1 MHSFEL
7 CSSYYKLVVLYFS
20 QFRDMSNTFIE
31 IIESGAFEGL
41 DNLETL
47 DLSDNS
53 IAVLPDGIFTPLSKL
68 KSL

>member
-1 MHSFEL
+1 
-7 CSSYYKLVVLYFS
+7 
-20 QFRDMSNTFIE
+20 MSNTFIE

-68 KSL
+68 KSLWDTSNVNFEIHLFLF